1 MLVVPH
7 LQGFLTRRHFQFT
20 YCEDMEDATDL
31 SVTVIGGPG
40 HGKSTLLRTIKASK
54 DTLRWLRGDK
64 KEEDRGAEDM
74 ATRTKGI
81 SVLVYTSTSGHTI
94 HFRDL
99 AGQQDFAA
107 PHCMFHPSVGFPKAA
122 LIVTD
127 SKLPVT
133 DIRMNLLKSAGNLI
147 STHDIGKSCVFSNVK
162 SNALLFSRMHFYL
175 HACFSVYCYINTDI
189 VLIKHVAQTLH

>member
-7 LQGFLTRRHFQFT
+7 LQGFLTRLHFPFT

-40 HGKSTLLRTIKASK
+40 HGKSTLLQTIKASK
-54 DTLRWLRGDK
+54 DTLRWLRGDTK
-64 KEEDRGAEDM
+64 QEDRGAEDM

-147 STHDIGKSCVFSNVK
+147 STHHIGKRVFFLMLNQMLCYFLACIFTYMH
-162 SNALLFSRMHFYL
+162 ALVCTVTS
-175 HACFSVYCYINTDI
+175 
-189 VLIKHVAQTLH
+189 TLT

>member
-40 HGKSTLLRTIKASK
+40 HGKSTLLRTIQASK
-54 DTLRWLRGDK
+54 DTLRWLLGDT

-99 AGQQDFAA
+99 AGQEDFAA

-133 DIRMNLLKSAGNLI
+133 DIRRNLLKSAGNLI
-147 STHDIGKSCVFSNVK
+147 STHHIGKSCVFSNVK
-162 SNALLFSRMHFYL
+162 SFALLFFACIFTYMHAL
-175 HACFSVYCYINTDI
+175 VCTVTS
-189 VLIKHVAQTLH
+189 TLT